1 MKLVSMKGSFIVCP
15 LTGFVPTK
23 GVFGSLPNLLEM
35 KVQLPNHEKQERTW
49 GGRVFPVLILGL
61 QIERGPRDQLRLLN
75 LCGNVPNMNLQ
86 GFVSWKVLLDTSSP
100 QGWEITSLVEKFY
113 FFKAPFVKGTQIS
126 LFFFFFN
133 QPSDKL
139 SACATITQDTHII
152 PMILGKTVIHVGM
165 GMGAKDGRMSQYL
178 L

>member
-100 QGWEITSLVEKFY
+100 QGWEITFLVEKFY

-126 LFFFFFN
+126 LFFFFLIN
-133 QPSDKL
+133 HQTNYQPVLPS
-139 SACATITQDTHII
+139 
-152 PMILGKTVIHVGM
+152 PKT
-165 GMGAKDGRMSQYL
+165 RTSFQ
-178 L
+178 